1 MAYDNDEA
9 GRTAAMNRQYDFG
22 VSRVRIVEW
31 PEGSKT
37 QGSSSGSV
45 TKGDAVNDTEPL
57 VEPDAEAALAEIYRI
72 KAEVAELEARRV
84 ELQDELAK
92 HRLHGEQMLFLD
104 DEGQQAHCADG
115 DHQRGGGRRRR
126 FASQVD
132 EFAFEQVSTYKV
144 SANKLAEAIETG

>member
-1 MAYDNDEA
+1 M
-9 GRTAAMNRQYDFG
+9 
-22 VSRVRIVEW
+22 
-31 PEGSKT
+31 
-37 QGSSSGSV
+37 
-45 TKGDAVNDTEPL
+45 NDTEPL

-104 DEGQQAHCADG
+104 DEGNKHTAQMVITSVAEVDAEG
-115 DHQRGGGRRRR
+115 LRRE
-126 FASQVD
+126 VD

-144 SANKLAEAIETG
+144 SANKLAEAIETGLIPANIAKRHVSYKPRKPYVKF